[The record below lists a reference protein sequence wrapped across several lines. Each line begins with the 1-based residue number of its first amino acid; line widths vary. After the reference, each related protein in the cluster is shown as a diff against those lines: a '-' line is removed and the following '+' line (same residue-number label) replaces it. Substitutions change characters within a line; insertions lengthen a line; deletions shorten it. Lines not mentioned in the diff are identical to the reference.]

1 MDTIGKQYTFWNLIN
16 CYKIIVPKIQRDY
29 IQGRENKTVEKNREE
44 FVKELIDSLVWN
56 KPMSLNFVYGTIHGD
71 EFIPIDGQQ
80 RLTTLFLLHLYVFAK
95 KENAEAIKKLQD
107 QFSYQTRYTTNRFL
121 EKLSEE
127 FPKMLNS
134 SCRNDNLTDIIRD
147 SGWYVAPWDNDPNI
161 RSCLVMLQT
170 IHETCNDI
178 FANNN
183 DGISKF
189 FNLLT
194 GADCPITFMWLQ
206 LPSSFGSDNQLYIRM
221 NSRGKQLTDFENFK
235 AELYEKVLTD
245 EDDLAKNFKK
255 KIDGDWYSM
264 LWDLNVVNDIEKKAR
279 LTDALFKRLIHW
291 TIVCVA
297 CAQPDVKVQSGRKS
311 GRRKRVVS
319 EVVDESERS
328 KKEKR
333 VQLYRFC
340 TPEGT
345 DILRCDVQQYEE
357 IFESHGVKDIKDI
370 LKDFN
375 NLLEFL
381 CQIKK
386 EKVFQ
391 FIEKDILKISVDKK
405 GIDFT
410 IDEYKPRVLYF
421 SILQFVR
428 FNGREEDSLNNFKS
442 WYRVILNLVSTQ
454 EIDSPEDFQRAL
466 RAIAEW
472 KGGNMKDW
480 LEESCKS
487 AFRSAQIEE
496 EKKKLGLIESSE
508 KWKDAILEAERTNFD
523 SCYCERDYFRGQIG
537 FLLHM
542 ANNDLSKFNFFS
554 SAVRCIFNDENYWTD
569 CDKDAIGN
577 DPGSA
582 DKINSEQE
590 ASFDNLFHRAMLTK
604 KNYWCKAAGSDSN
617 IRTFYVY
624 NERHNNFD
632 WRGAFRNKDSVAVSC
647 LQSLLEDY
655 CKKNGDEEFD
665 FEKFKNVL
673 TMAVSNYS
681 ETDAN
686 PENKLRCYLIEKPS
700 WFKYIKSNY
709 YVYWDESNSKYL
721 LMRLKLKRD
730 GSTFPIKDYI
740 EAKK

>member
-44 FVKELIDSLVWN
+44 FVKELIDSLAGN
-56 KPMSLNFVYGTIHGD
+56 KPMSLNFVYGTLHGN

-319 EVVDESERS
+319 EVIDESERS

-582 DKINSEQE
+582 DKINSEQK
-590 ASFDNLFHRAMLTK
+590 ASFDIFSIVQ
-604 KNYWCKAAGSDSN
+604 C
-617 IRTFYVY
+617 
-624 NERHNNFD
+624 
-632 WRGAFRNKDSVAVSC
+632 
-647 LQSLLEDY
+647 
-655 CKKNGDEEFD
+655 
-665 FEKFKNVL
+665 
-673 TMAVSNYS
+673 
-681 ETDAN
+681 
-686 PENKLRCYLIEKPS
+686 
-700 WFKYIKSNY
+700 
-709 YVYWDESNSKYL
+709 
-721 LMRLKLKRD
+721 
-730 GSTFPIKDYI
+730 
-740 EAKK
+740 